1 MTSIELK
8 DRLAKAEE
16 KVTKCENTIERH
28 MKQLE
33 KRQAKLLRVEW
44 MAQYMEDLTVV
55 MWDEE
60 KRSEYKRATGDD
72 LYWDCCDVQ
81 SKEEDIKGA
90 KRKLEDQKEVVSNW
104 REKLAKQV
112 EKELTLANEVPEA
125 FREAKEALVASWV
138 DSDIRAREAMLK
150 SAKFGTDRIARVVT
164 GYALYE
170 EGKGYIAFS
179 SDRDEFGILVPYI
192 PCGGKRALQSIL
204 DAGGFCSFDGME
216 YVQELGA

>member
-1 MTSIELK
+1 
-8 DRLAKAEE
+8 
-16 KVTKCENTIERH
+16 
-28 MKQLE
+28 
-33 KRQAKLLRVEW
+33 
-44 MAQYMEDLTVV
+44 MAQYMEDLKAV

-60 KRSEYKRATGDD
+60 KRFEYKRATGDD

-150 SAKFGTDRIARVVT
+150 SRKELEYKEFRKRYTYTAEESLKHTDEEFRKIEEREAEAESFCREYGWEWVDENEFVWDMD
-164 GYALYE
+164 YE
-170 EGKGYIAFS
+170 EV
-179 SDRDEFGILVPYI
+179 R
-192 PCGGKRALQSIL
+192 R
-204 DAGGFCSFDGME
+204 
-216 YVQELGA
+216 

>member
-8 DRLAKAEE
+8 DRLTKAEE

-44 MAQYMEDLTVV
+44 MAQYMEDLKAV

-60 KRSEYKRATGDD
+60 KRAEYKRATGDD

-125 FREAKEALVASWV
+125 FREAKEALVASW
-138 DSDIRAREAMLK
+138 
-150 SAKFGTDRIARVVT
+150 
-164 GYALYE
+164 
-170 EGKGYIAFS
+170 
-179 SDRDEFGILVPYI
+179 
-192 PCGGKRALQSIL
+192 
-204 DAGGFCSFDGME
+204 
-216 YVQELGA
+216 